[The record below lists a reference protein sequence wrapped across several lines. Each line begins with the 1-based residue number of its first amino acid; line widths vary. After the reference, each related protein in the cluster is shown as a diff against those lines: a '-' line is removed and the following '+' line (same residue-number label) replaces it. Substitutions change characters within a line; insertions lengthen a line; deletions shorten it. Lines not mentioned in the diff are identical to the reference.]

1 MLAWERVLDRLAVSC
16 EADRVQPARIAE
28 VDLIGGVP
36 RGRMPEASIPA
47 RSRSI
52 VEPLDPVIG
61 VERGGLVQF

>member
-1 MLAWERVLDRLAVSC
+1 
-16 EADRVQPARIAE
+16 VQSARIAE
-28 VDLIGGVP
+28 VDLMVASA
-36 RGRMPEASIPA
+36 GRMPEASIPA